1 MAHIKRNVT
10 SHLLALV
17 NDILDLSKIQS
28 GKFDI
33 EITPFSLSAL
43 FSQLESTFSVSKDKG
58 VLFTLEQEVEPKLK
72 IWGDQ
77 NRIKQ
82 ILLNLLSNAFKFTKQ
97 GEVLLRCWK
106 EDQHLWFSVSDSGIG
121 MSPEVLSRLFKPF
134 EQGDNTISR
143 RFGGTGLGLHISKS
157 LVEMM
162 DGEIRV
168 SSRENSGSLFEF
180 YLPYKESSLAVLNQE
195 VEQET
200 IFEPKRFKGT
210 VLIVEDAPELQ
221 LLEKRI
227 LSTMG
232 VEVTLVENGEKG
244 VEQACQGVFD
254 LILMDMQMPVMDGLE
269 ATREIRQQG
278 VDTPIIGLTANVMQK
293 HQDLFYKAGANGFL
307 GKPIDKIALQKVLQC
322 YLTEEEPLPVTPA
335 VVPELVVKRE
345 AVGDHGC
352 RRVLAVD
359 DDEAVLELYQTI
371 FFSGQNALLIEKE
384 LQELS
389 DSGEASDERFDLVVA
404 DQGINAVELVRQ
416 GLKEGRPF
424 PVAFIDMRM
433 PPGISGLE
441 TAKELRKLDQRI
453 YIVIVTAHSDVSLNE
468 INRELKHGVLFIH
481 KPFDKEELH
490 QIAEML
496 TKSWVKE
503 WVRKADTAQSNIV

>member
-1 MAHIKRNVT
+1 
-10 SHLLALV
+10 
-17 NDILDLSKIQS
+17 
-28 GKFDI
+28 
-33 EITPFSLSAL
+33 
-43 FSQLESTFSVSKDKG
+43 
-58 VLFTLEQEVEPKLK
+58 
-72 IWGDQ
+72 
-77 NRIKQ
+77 
-82 ILLNLLSNAFKFTKQ
+82 
-97 GEVLLRCWK
+97 
-106 EDQHLWFSVSDSGIG
+106 
-121 MSPEVLSRLFKPF
+121 
-134 EQGDNTISR
+134 
-143 RFGGTGLGLHISKS
+143 
-157 LVEMM
+157 
-162 DGEIRV
+162 
-168 SSRENSGSLFEF
+168 
-180 YLPYKESSLAVLNQE
+180 
-195 VEQET
+195 
-200 IFEPKRFKGT
+200 
-210 VLIVEDAPELQ
+210 
-221 LLEKRI
+221 
-227 LSTMG
+227 
-232 VEVTLVENGEKG
+232 
-244 VEQACQGVFD
+244 
-254 LILMDMQMPVMDGLE
+254 
-269 ATREIRQQG
+269 
-278 VDTPIIGLTANVMQK
+278 MQK